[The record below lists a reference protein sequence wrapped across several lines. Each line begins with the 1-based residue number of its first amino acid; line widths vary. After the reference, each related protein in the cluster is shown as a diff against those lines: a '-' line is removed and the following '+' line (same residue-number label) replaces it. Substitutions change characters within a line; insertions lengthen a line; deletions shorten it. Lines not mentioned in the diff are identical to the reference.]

1 MVEVLVD
8 RLTDMACVDEDNQW
22 SWPGSAPIHLND
34 VLVAKANGVLGSSD
48 PYGDT
53 WKYPVEKERDENYHI
68 SRILYFMDH
77 PDKIDGIEVDN
88 PCFDDSI
95 LPGCT
100 IIDGWH
106 RLAAAIL
113 LELPKINIEYGGR
126 LDIEDY
132 ISGKT
137 DVRPE
142 EMLFIDIPI
151 Y

>member
-1 MVEVLVD
+1 MVEIFVD
-8 RLTDMACVDEDNQW
+8 RLIDMSGIKKEEAL
-22 SWPGSAPIHLND
+22 SWPGSDPISPKD
-34 VLVAKANGVLGSSD
+34 VLTAKASGVSGCNE

-53 WKYPVEKERDENYHI
+53 WKYPVAQERNRDYHI
-68 SRILYFMDH
+68 ARIIYFMEH

-137 DVRPE
+137 DIRPE
-142 EMLFIDIPI
+142 EMLFVDIPV